1 MDEAH
6 GCGRSANRKWAW
18 SLLGRRAEC
27 DLTNCRGVSTTFFFA
42 MSHDRM
48 LDWKITQ
55 PRPGQTSVDFLRFA
69 LESLLPLMN
78 AYDPG
83 LPWSKQVERCVL
95 ILDNA
100 RVHDQAA
107 IALIQAAGGL
117 VRLLPPY
124 SPDLNPIEDVF
135 SVGRSW
141 LRRHVT
147 PEHFNEWPFLRI
159 ALMLSSISPV
169 MCRGFVKTA
178 VRNITLY
185 IQPPVS
191 DALLTAFSRYRE
203 KSTATVCHCFD

>member
-1 MDEAH
+1 
-6 GCGRSANRKWAW
+6 
-18 SLLGRRAEC
+18 
-27 DLTNCRGVSTTFFFA
+27 
-42 MSHDRM
+42 
-48 LDWKITQ
+48 
-55 PRPGQTSVDFLRFA
+55 
-69 LESLLPLMN
+69 MN

-159 ALMLSSISPV
+159 ALMLSSISPA

-203 KSTATVCHCFD
+203 KSTATVCHCFDEHNQYQRFSAHWLTFLDNWLTCLDTMRLTFRLDDKLDSFSQRPGARWQQ